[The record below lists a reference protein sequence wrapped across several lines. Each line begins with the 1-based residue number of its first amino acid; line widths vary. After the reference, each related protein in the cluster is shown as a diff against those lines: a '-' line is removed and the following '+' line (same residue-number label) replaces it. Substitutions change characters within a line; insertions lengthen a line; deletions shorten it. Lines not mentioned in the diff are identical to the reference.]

1 MKKALIASVIITL
14 LTFAASESMA
24 NPDPVDPG
32 VPQGKSQ
39 PGPKH
44 KKLGKKLKE
53 RFDADKDGTLNEQ
66 EKQAL
71 KDFVE
76 AEKAKRQELKTRF
89 DTDKD
94 GKLNEAEKQALK
106 DFVKSQKE
114 PK

>member
-32 VPQGKSQ
+32 VPKENPQS
-39 PGPKH
+39 GPEH
-44 KKLGKKLKE
+44 KKPGKKLKE

-71 KDFVE
+71 KDFIE
-76 AEKAKRQELKTRF
+76 AGKAKRQEMKERF
-89 DTDKD
+89 DVDKD

-106 DFVKSQKE
+106 DYVKSQAEQK
-114 PK
+114 